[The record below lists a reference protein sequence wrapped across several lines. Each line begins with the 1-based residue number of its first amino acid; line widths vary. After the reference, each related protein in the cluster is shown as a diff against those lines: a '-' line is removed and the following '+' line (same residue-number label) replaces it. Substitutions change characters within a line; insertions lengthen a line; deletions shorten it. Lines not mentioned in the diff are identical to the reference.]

1 MKKAEL
7 VKAIAKKAELT
18 KKEVEA
24 VFKAFEEIV
33 NEELITGKT
42 DYISVGEL
50 GRFVVVEVPEKKARN
65 PRTGEEIT
73 IPAYKKLKFKVSKAY
88 RKL

>member
-24 VFKAFEEIV
+24 VFKAFEEVV

-73 IPAYKKLKFKVSKAY
+73 IPAHKKLKFKVSKAY
-88 RKL
+88 KKL